1 VTARGLRQM
10 AGGGPSDGRGT
21 PAGVPAWLTELATA
35 AQRLEVPEIMQ
46 PPPGGGRRSAILIL
60 FGSGTRGPDVLLV
73 QRSPALRRHPGQVA
87 FPGGAIDETDDGP
100 VGAALREAAE
110 EAGVEPSG
118 VQVVTTLPD
127 LYIWRS
133 GYQVSPVIAWWQEP
147 VPVRPG
153 DPAEVVAVARVA
165 MADLAEPANRW
176 TVEYPVAAAV
186 PGLRPDRPDPN
197 LRVGGGSDSDGPAGP
212 GSGGSDAPGL
222 RPAGPGSAGT
232 DPALRPAGPGFL
244 IGPMLIWGFTAYL
257 LDRLLALGGW
267 ELPWDASRTVAAP
280 VPLPDTGRA

>member
-1 VTARGLRQM
+1 VTEP
-10 AGGGPSDGRGT
+10 GPGRSASA
-21 PAGVPAWLTELATA
+21 PSWLTELAA
-35 AQRLEVPEIMQ
+35 AARRLEVPEIMR
-46 PPPGGGRRSAILIL
+46 PPPDGGRRSAVLIL
-60 FGSGTRGPDVLLV
+60 FGNGTRGPDLLLV
-73 QRSPALRRHPGQVA
+73 QRSPALRSHPGQVA

-133 GYQVSPVIAWWQEP
+133 GYLVSPIIAWWREP
-147 VPVRPG
+147 VPARPG
-153 DPAEVVAVARVA
+153 DPAEVVAVTRVA

-176 TVEYPVAAAV
+176 MVEYPA
-186 PGLRPDRPDPN
+186 GGLLLRP
-197 LRVGGGSDSDGPAGP
+197 G
-212 GSGGSDAPGL
+212 
-222 RPAGPGSAGT
+222 
-232 DPALRPAGPGFL
+232 GPGFR

-267 ELPWDASRTVAAP
+267 EVPWDASRTVAAP
-280 VPLPDTGRA
+280 VPSPDLGRARS